1 MTLMKMGLMGAAVV
15 GGLVGASGTARADVR
30 PGFAPGRMTIS
41 APVRRNIAAPPA
53 RFVAPPP
60 ARVVVSAPP
69 ARVQPVRYERYRHYD
84 DRGHWTWDRRPI
96 VVTTP
101 TYTYGVYGG
110 EDPGYFA
117 SQINSETAQAVNDL
131 QFDVQNGV
139 VRPEAL
145 NQMAADQNEI
155 SRDLAEAT
163 SKGYITQ
170 DDRAH
175 LEAHVQEI
183 RDLRDQFRC

>member
-15 GGLVGASGTARADVR
+15 GGLVGGAGTAKADVR
-30 PGFAPGRMTIS
+30 PGFAPGRMTVS
-41 APVRRNIAAPPA
+41 APVRRYI
-53 RFVAPPP
+53 APPP
-60 ARVVVSAPP
+60 ARVVSA
-69 ARVQPVRYERYRHYD
+69 PVRYERYRNYD
-84 DRGHWTWDRRPI
+84 RYGHWRWDRRPI
-96 VVTTP
+96 VVNTAP

-117 SQINSETAQAVNDL
+117 SQINSEMVQAVNDL
-131 QFDVQNGV
+131 QFDVRNGT

-145 NQMAADQNEI
+145 NQMSADENEI
-155 SRDLAEAT
+155 SRDLSEAT
-163 SKGYITQ
+163 AKGYITQ